1 MRTML
6 QKRFMM
12 ILIPLAALLFT
23 PLAVTPV
30 LAMGISFDV
39 TSGGIL
45 EDAILIATIGGD
57 VPRDAVILGDLD
69 LSLTEQVFSVT
80 VDPTTTDWWLIG
92 HQSGDVVFSSNLN
105 LDGVDMYDIE
115 PYQGTEGTW
124 NIPANL
130 DGYVNG
136 SGYSFDWW
144 ATTVSN
150 HSSHVAAD
158 GMTSH
163 LWRFA
168 SPGTGIGQMAV
179 SLHTDTPPPIGGDV
193 PPIPEPATLALF
205 GLGVLGLA
213 IFRRRR
219 S

>member
-1 MRTML
+1 ML
-6 QKRFMM
+6 HKRFTV
-12 ILIPLAALLFT
+12 ILIPLAALFLL

-45 EDAILIATIGGD
+45 EDAILIATIAGD
-57 VPRDAVILGDLD
+57 PPRDAVILGDLD

-92 HQSGDVVFSSNLN
+92 HQAGDVVYSSNQN
-105 LDGVDMYDIE
+105 LEGVDMYDID
-115 PYQGTEGTW
+115 PYIGAELAW

-136 SGYSFDWW
+136 TGYSMDWW
-144 ATTVSN
+144 AQTVSN
-150 HSSHVAAD
+150 HHDHVAAD

-168 SPGTGIGQMAV
+168 SPGTGIGQIAV
-179 SLHTDTPPPIGGDV
+179 SLHTDTPPPIGGQV
-193 PPIPEPATLALF
+193 PPIPEPASLALF
-205 GLGVLGLA
+205 GLGALALA
-213 IFRRRR
+213 IFRKRRP
-219 S
+219 